1 MILNNFNK
9 DGTGK
14 PVPVRNYM
22 AEMSAAFKTAY
33 GSSVSQ
39 MIPNPNAF
47 NGLSKL
53 LGAEQKK
60 KRNK

>member
-22 AEMSAAFKTAY
+22 GEMSAAFKTAY
-33 GSSVSQ
+33 GSSVS
-39 MIPNPNAF
+39 
-47 NGLSKL
+47 
-53 LGAEQKK
+53 
-60 KRNK
+60 